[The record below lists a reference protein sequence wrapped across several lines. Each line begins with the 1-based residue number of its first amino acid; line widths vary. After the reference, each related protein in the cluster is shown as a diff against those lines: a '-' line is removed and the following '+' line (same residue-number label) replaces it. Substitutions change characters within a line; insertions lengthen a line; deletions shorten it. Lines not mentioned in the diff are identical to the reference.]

1 MPRLRKKNSKRTKVC
16 PELLLPKKLI
26 KTPRKK
32 RVKVDLK
39 KIESLESNQG
49 DYILQFI
56 PSKTTR
62 DDKKLVTKKIDVHT
76 KALKKIDVHTKA
88 LKKLITTSFNF
99 VRNYEFLISSAKEVL
114 RLVDCYIKDSKLQPF
129 NYDWLVYD
137 PPREVYK
144 EPNVSAY
151 ICNLAKNGHA
161 SVHPNFWIDPENVL
175 FIDHHMEPFPLI
187 IHPLNQKESKI
198 WLEFKKLDKGNSV
211 EEEEERSVNL
221 SYPLVGVIGGFA
233 VAAFNKACEL
243 IKKVGHNLHDFE
255 YMECKYVKDTEDYLF
270 YMTIEAIEEG
280 NLGVYEA
287 IVVCPRAEVGTCLQL
302 TLLKFVLTDRTPV
315 GAKAMALSLFS
326 CMRSLCQALK
336 DDAEE
341 KAYEIRG
348 IHSSTRG
355 MTRGKAC
362 HEMIFLGYFE
372 RAVIKGIR
380 RVLYL
385 NLELLFEPDCTRRND
400 PDDWS
405 ILNISWMVPRNNG
418 TPSRGYDYDNYN
430 PYITARSALAKK

>member
-32 RVKVDLK
+32 RVKVDMIK
-39 KIESLESNQG
+39 MEHLESIEG

-62 DDKKLVTKKIDVHT
+62 DEEHLVT
-76 KALKKIDVHTKA
+76 KKIDVHTKA
-88 LKKLITTSFNF
+88 LKKLITTSFSF

-114 RLVDCYIKDSKLQPF
+114 RLVNCYIKDSKLQPF
-129 NYDWLVYD
+129 NYTWKVYD
-137 PPREVYK
+137 PPRKDYK
-144 EPNVSAY
+144 PPNVSAY
-151 ICNLAKNGHA
+151 TCNLAKNGYA
-161 SVHPNFWIDPENVL
+161 SVYTNSWIHPENVL
-175 FIDHHMEPFPLI
+175 FIDHMEPSLI
-187 IHPLNQKESKI
+187 KHPLNQKESKI

-211 EEEEERSVNL
+211 EVKEERSINI

-233 VAAFNKACEL
+233 VAAFNKAC
-243 IKKVGHNLHDFE
+243 IKKVEHNLHDFE

-287 IVVCPRAEVGTCLQL
+287 IVVCPRADVVGTSLQL

-326 CMRSLCQALK
+326 CMRSLCKALE

-341 KAYEIRG
+341 KANEISR
-348 IHSSTRG
+348 IHNSTRG
-355 MTRGKAC
+355 MIRGQAYR
-362 HEMIFLGYFE
+362 EMSFLGYFE
-372 RAVIKGIR
+372 CAVMKGIR

-400 PDDWS
+400 PDDWFV
-405 ILNISWMVPRNNG
+405 LNSSSMVPRNNG
-418 TPSRGYDYDNYN
+418 TPCYDYDNYN
-430 PYITARSALAKK
+430 QYLMARSALAKK